1 MGLDDDWGIT
11 RVKEEV
17 EKGEEVEEIEERKS
31 KKKKRVKKK
40 EWRELLGS
48 NRIIRVGHIPML
60 LVLVYCSTYN
70 YSTILLVYSVL
81 VYSVL
86 VYSVLVYTVA

>member
-31 KKKKRVKKK
+31 KKKRVKKK

-48 NRIIRVGHIPML
+48 NRIIYVWAIYRC
-60 LVLVYCSTYN
+60 Y
-70 YSTILLVYSVL
+70 
-81 VYSVL
+81 
-86 VYSVLVYTVA
+86 